1 MRLIASSAVASAAL
15 GLAVAGCGGG
25 GDTSVATVTP
35 NHVSEVKGC
44 KAVPPATPT
53 PVTEGAPKPL
63 LKKGQKATAV
73 VKTSCGSF
81 TIALDTEQAPVTAN
95 AFANLAEDGVYDGTD
110 FHRVVKDF
118 VIQAGSEE
126 FTGPKGQG
134 FTATETPPKNVSYRR
149 GAVAMAKAAIDP
161 IGASTGEFF
170 VVTAPAQ
177 ASLQPVFAPI
187 GRVTD
192 GLDTVERIAS
202 LANPALGSDGGP
214 PIQPVVIDSVTIH

>member
-1 MRLIASSAVASAAL
+1 MRGIASTTVLVAAL
-15 GLAVAGCGGG
+15 GIAAAGCGGG
-25 GDTSVATVTP
+25 GGTSVATVTP

-44 KAVPPATPT
+44 KAVSPITPA

-81 TIALDTEQAPVTAN
+81 TIALDTKQARVTAN

-118 VIQAGSEE
+118 VIQGGSEQ

-134 FTATETPPKNVSYRR
+134 FTAVETPPRNVSYRR
-149 GAVAMAKAAIDP
+149 GTVAMAKAQIDP

-187 GRVTD
+187 GRVTE
-192 GLDTVERIAS
+192 GMDTVERIAS
-202 LANPALGSDGGP
+202 LANPALGPDGGA